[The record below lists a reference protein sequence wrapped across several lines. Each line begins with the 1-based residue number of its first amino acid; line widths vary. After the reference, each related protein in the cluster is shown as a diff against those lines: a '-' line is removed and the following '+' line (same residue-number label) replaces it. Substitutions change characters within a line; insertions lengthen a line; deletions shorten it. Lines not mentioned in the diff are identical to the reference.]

1 VVFIVIFARS
11 DTSRRPVLAVAA
23 AADQQQGDDQYPYPV
38 VVKKTAKTIA
48 VHITILRIIDFHR
61 ALFASALSFYVGAR
75 RTCELY
81 EDFCRIERTIF
92 YRSNTTV

>member
-38 VVKKTAKTIA
+38 VVKQLAQA
-48 VHITILRIIDFHR
+48 VVVHGIPPK
-61 ALFASALSFYVGAR
+61 
-75 RTCELY
+75 
-81 EDFCRIERTIF
+81 
-92 YRSNTTV
+92 